1 MGMNTL
7 PAIKSAQ
14 FSSHETA
21 PALLGEPGISLGSVR
36 RDYVLAPGW
45 EECCFMAVSA
55 CGLPLL
61 YGWAAGEIPLLV
73 AMLGALSV
81 AYPLLRLM
89 AFPMRL
95 MFADS
100 GCVLVY
106 PFGRLHMI
114 PYPAIQALSGGVI
127 EFDGRRLWLW
137 WSPSISLN
145 EHHPEVGQLLG
156 RLGIAV
162 GEASRSLVPRS
173 LALWCVALSLWAIGT
188 LACFA

>member
-1 MGMNTL
+1 MNTL
-7 PAIKSAQ
+7 PAIKSNQ
-14 FSSHETA
+14 FASPETS
-21 PALLGEPGISLGSVR
+21 PALLFEPGISLGSVR
-36 RDYVLAPGW
+36 RDYVLTPGW
-45 EECCFMAVSA
+45 EECCFMAVNA
-55 CGLPLL
+55 CGLPIF

-73 AMLGALSV
+73 AILGALSV

-114 PYPAIQALSGGVI
+114 PYQSIEALSGGVI
-127 EFDGRRLWLW
+127 EFSGRRLWLW

-162 GEASRSLVPRS
+162 GVTSRALVPRT
-173 LALWCVALSLWAIGT
+173 LTLWCIAILLWTIGT
-188 LACFA
+188 LIYCA

>member
-1 MGMNTL
+1 MNTL
-7 PAIKSAQ
+7 PAIKSTQ
-14 FSSHETA
+14 FAGHETS
-21 PALLGEPGISLGSVR
+21 PALLRELVISLGSVR

-45 EECCFMAVSA
+45 EECCFMVVSA
-55 CGLPLL
+55 CGLPIL

-73 AMLGALSV
+73 ATLGALSV

-95 MFADS
+95 MFADA

-106 PFGRLHMI
+106 PFGRLYMI
-114 PYPAIQALSGGVI
+114 PYHAIEALSGGVI
-127 EFDGRRLWLW
+127 EFAGRRLWLW

-162 GEASRSLVPRS
+162 GVASRSHVPRS
-173 LALWCVALSLWAIGT
+173 LTLWLIAISLWAIGT
-188 LACFA
+188 LTCIAW